1 MKRLIVII
9 LLSIPSLAVLAQKER
24 LKPGKMYEAG
34 EVMFAPHFGF
44 TATVPQGW
52 TGVLPRD
59 SEVFLLSSQTKPI
72 EIFVFANEKGDLNTI
87 KSNWEKG
94 VPMDDQIK
102 LKPKNA
108 TIQNGLLTS
117 EVVAAGPTTDK
128 GKRAYAV
135 ARCSE
140 HGPCVIS
147 LAFMAAADFD
157 TAKKT
162 VDDFMTQAKFEAP
175 SLASPYEKFDWKKFL
190 AGKTLIAYDLR
201 EKGSKENKVDLC
213 SDGTF
218 TASISKKGIMKNQN
232 PEYKGKMSG
241 IWTAE
246 GIGETGTLVLEFK
259 KKDLKSMQIMMT
271 IRDEQIFANQER
283 YFAGVSEKCK

>member
-1 MKRLIVII
+1 MNKVFVIV
-9 LLSIPSLAVLAQKER
+9 LLTIPSLVVHAQKER
-24 LKPGKMYEAG
+24 LKSGKMYEAG
-34 EVMFAPHFGF
+34 EVLFAPHFGF

-52 TGVLPRD
+52 SGVLPRE
-59 SEVFLLSSQTKPI
+59 SEVFLLSSQTRPI
-72 EIFVFANEKGDLNTI
+72 EVFVFANEKGDLKTI

-94 VPMDDQIK
+94 VPMDEHIK

-108 TIQNGLLTS
+108 TIQDGLLTS
-117 EVVAAGPTTDK
+117 EVLAAGPTIDK

-135 ARCSE
+135 AKCSE

-147 LAFMAAADFD
+147 LAFMAAPDYDA
-157 TAKKT
+157 AKKT
-162 VDDFMTQAKFEAP
+162 VDEFMTQLKFEAP

-190 AGKTLIAYDLR
+190 AGKVLIAYDLR
-201 EKGSKENKVDLC
+201 EKGSKENKVELC

-218 TASISKKGIMKNQN
+218 YASISKKGIMKNQN
-232 PEYKGKMSG
+232 PQYRGKLSG

-259 KKDLKSMQIMMT
+259 KNELPSMQVMMT
-271 IRDEQIFANQER
+271 IHDEQIYANQER
-283 YFAGVSEKCK
+283 YFAGVSERCK

>member
-1 MKRLIVII
+1 MKRLFAIIV
-9 LLSIPSLAVLAQKER
+9 LALPTLAVQAQKER
-24 LKPGKMYEAG
+24 LKSGKMYEAG
-34 EVMFAPHFGF
+34 EILFAPHFGF

-52 TGVLPRD
+52 TGILPRE
-59 SEVFLLSSQTKPI
+59 SEVFLLSSQTRPI
-72 EIFVFANEKGDLNTI
+72 EIFVFANEKGDLKTI

-94 VPMDDQIK
+94 VPMDEHIK

-108 TIQNGLLTS
+108 SIQDGLLTS
-117 EVVAAGPTTDK
+117 EVLATGPTIDK
-128 GKRAYAV
+128 SKRAYAV
-135 ARCSE
+135 AKCSE
-140 HGPCVIS
+140 LGPCVIS

-157 TAKKT
+157 NAKKT
-162 VDDFMTQAKFEAP
+162 VDEFMTQSKFEAP

-190 AGKTLIAYDLR
+190 AGKVLIAYDMR

-218 TASISKKGIMKNQN
+218 SADISKKGVMKNQN
-232 PEYKGKMSG
+232 PQYRGRMSG

-259 KKDLKSMQIMMT
+259 KKDLAPMQIMMT
-271 IRDEQIFANQER
+271 IHDEQIYANQER